1 MELIKATAQFFP
13 VYINSHP
20 VPLFPPLV
28 TCLGGTCP
36 DQKKSFR
43 LTFDY
48 PRHFGMP
55 SFSPI
60 YRYKIYE
67 DFLGKSWETKK

>member
-28 TCLGGTCP
+28 TCMGGTCP
-36 DQKKSFR
+36 DQKKRAFDLLLTIPGISECLRFR
-43 LTFDY
+43 RSID
-48 PRHFGMP
+48 
-55 SFSPI
+55 I
-60 YRYKIYE
+60 RYMRI
-67 DFLGKSWETKK
+67 FLGKS